1 MPVALTM
8 RTSKETWLN
17 FIVGTSRM
25 VVYLGYSIVSF
36 EPGKHSTDSFHL
48 WKRTQ
53 SRPSFVFH
61 GKNPAYLKGGGVP
74 CCLHLKIFFHI
85 VESNR

>member
-1 MPVALTM
+1 
-8 RTSKETWLN
+8 
-17 FIVGTSRM
+17 M

-36 EPGKHSTDSFHL
+36 EPGKHSTDSFHF

-61 GKNPAYLKGGGVP
+61 GKNLAYLKDGGSVVRSSSQDLFP
-74 CCLHLKIFFHI
+74 YRR
-85 VESNR
+85 V